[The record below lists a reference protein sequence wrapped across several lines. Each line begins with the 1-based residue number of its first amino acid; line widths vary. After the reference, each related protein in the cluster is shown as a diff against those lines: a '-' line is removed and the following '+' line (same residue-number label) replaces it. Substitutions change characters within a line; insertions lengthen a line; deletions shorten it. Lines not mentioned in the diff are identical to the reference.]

1 MFCIHCGKEI
11 PDDAK
16 FCKFCGQSC
25 LVSHISEPQIK
36 EEAKNIGG
44 TAVNRSNITCPHCG
58 QKDCQPIIKTTA
70 QSQSNNYSCLGGAC
84 GGLLLGP
91 IGLLLG
97 LCGGKS
103 SSSVSTKTKWVCMNC
118 GKEFFSLEDARK
130 EWKGLAGMGA
140 ILLGIY
146 IPFFILG
153 LFMLIIASDV
163 VSGFSFL
170 LWDILLGAFLWGPAL
185 WAYSVCK
192 KGYDCY
198 PLRSLFTEEELSE
211 WKRKTIKKFGYEGI
225 ILLVI
230 VLILIIRNL

>member
-25 LVSHISEPQIK
+25 LVSHTSEPQIK
-36 EEAKNIGG
+36 EEAKNIEG

-84 GGLLLGP
+84 GGLILGP
-91 IGLLLG
+91 VGLLLG

-103 SSSVSTKTKWVCMNC
+103 SSTVTTQTKWVCMNC

-130 EWKGLAGMGA
+130 EWKGLAGMSA

-146 IPFFILG
+146 IPFLTFELLFLIADGDPLYTLGGFIFL
-153 LFMLIIASDV
+153 DV
-163 VSGFSFL
+163 
-170 LWDILLGAFLWGPAL
+170 LLGIPLLGPAL
-185 WAYSVCK
+185 LLYHNCK

-198 PLRSLFTEEELSE
+198 SLGDLFTEEEFSK
-211 WKRKTIKKFGYEGI
+211 WKRTALKIFVCGEI
-225 ILLVI
+225 ILHVI
-230 VLILIIRNL
+230 VFILTV